1 MANVFGI
8 LTAIVL
14 LLAGFVAFK
23 NKERFE
29 KEREDTTT
37 EKARLKAS
45 QDRLAKLTTDLADTT
60 AKRKGVD
67 EDNIKLGEEEVAQQK
82 TNADLQ
88 SKIAAKTATVN
99 ENKVKLDEI
108 REKTSK
114 VGDINA
120 LAGKMKALKAE
131 IEELDQN
138 ISSGQ
143 AKLANL
149 LADNTRTEGQIKALR
164 DKFDTISKN
173 QSLPS
178 LKTHIRSIYPT
189 WGFVTLASG
198 NSEGVVT
205 GSTLDVVRD
214 GDTIAKLLVT
224 AVERNSASASI
235 MPDSIAQDV
244 TLMVGD
250 RVVPGEKPVAQ
261 PEAKN

>member
-14 LLAGFVAFK
+14 LLAGFVALK

-29 KEREDTTT
+29 QERENTTT
-37 EKARLKAS
+37 EKGRLKAS

-88 SKIAAKTATVN
+88 SSIVAKTATVT
-99 ENKVKLDEI
+99 ENKAKLDDI

-120 LAGKMKALKAE
+120 LASRMKTLKTE
-131 IEELDQN
+131 IEDLDQG
-138 ISSGQ
+138 ISSNE

-149 LADNTRTEGQIKALR
+149 IAENTRTEGNIKSLR

-178 LKTHIRSIYPT
+178 LKTRIRSIYPT

-198 NSEGVVT
+198 NSEGVVA

-214 GDTIAKLLVT
+214 STTIAKLLVT

-250 RVVPGEKPVAQ
+250 RVVPGEKPVTQ